1 MVSSSAEVTS
11 TAAEAGRAEGMA
23 VDARLRA
30 LEEQERAAR
39 LEGLTGAD
47 ARSPSE
53 YGSVVDVERL
63 KARLEEL
70 TAFRQ
75 AVQGSFVWR
84 AAQALRRVL
93 GRAW

>member
-1 MVSSSAEVTS
+1 MGSSSAEVAS
-11 TAAEAGRAEGMA
+11 APAAAGRADAEAM
-23 VDARLRA
+23 DARLRA
-30 LEEQERAAR
+30 LEEQERVAR
-39 LEGLTGAD
+39 LEGLAEAD
-47 ARSPSE
+47 VRRPSE

-63 KARLEEL
+63 NARLEEL

-84 AAQALRRVL
+84 VAQALRRVL